1 MRGRIIKRKGCN
13 NYTIVLQLGLDPS
26 TGKRRQQWI
35 TAGTSKREAE
45 KQMAELIH
53 QMDTGTFIKPDRT
66 TIAQYLRRWL
76 AECGKPSLTPRSYER
91 YKGIIEKNLIPA
103 IGSIRLIELRPEHI
117 QRHYANMID
126 KGLAARTVR
135 YDHIVLHG
143 ALRMAVKW
151 QLLTRNIADAVEPPK
166 AKHSEMQTWD
176 SDEVADFLEAAKTT
190 PYHVLFYAALYTGA
204 RRSELLGL
212 SWRHVDLLYSQ
223 INIDRG
229 LHWTKN
235 EGYIFTQPKSS
246 KSRRTIA
253 LSPSLVL
260 LLKEHKEKQECAR
273 LLIGKPLTEDDLVFA
288 HEDGSPLFPNSV
300 SRAWVLLASK
310 VGIKPIRFHD
320 ARHSHASLL
329 LKQGAHPRVV
339 QERLGHSTIAT
350 TLDVYSH
357 VTPGLQEAVAA
368 RFDEAMSSRYND
380 HSNSGNKLV
389 ANS

>member
-1 MRGRIIKRKGCN
+1 MRGRIIKRKGSN

-26 TGKRRQQWI
+26 TGKRKQQWI
-35 TAGTSKREAE
+35 TAGPSKREAE
-45 KQMAELIH
+45 KQMAKLINEL
-53 QMDTGTFIKPDRT
+53 DNGTYIAPNKIT
-66 TIAQYLRRWL
+66 VAQYLQRWL

-91 YKGIIEKNLIPA
+91 YRGIIEKNLIPA
-103 IGSIRLIELRPEHI
+103 LGRIRLIDLRPEHV
-117 QRHYANMID
+117 QRHYASLLD

-151 QLLTRNIADAVEPPK
+151 QLVPRNVADAVDPPK
-166 AKHSEMQTWD
+166 ARNSEMQTWD
-176 SDEVADFLEAAKTT
+176 SDEVATFLEAAKST

-212 SWRHVDLLYSQ
+212 SWRHVDFIYSQ
-223 INIDRG
+223 INIERG
-229 LHWTKN
+229 LHWTKDK
-235 EGYIFTQPKSS
+235 GYIFIQPKSAKS
-246 KSRRTIA
+246 KRNIA

-260 LLKEHKEKQECAR
+260 LLKEHREKQECAR
-273 LLIGKPLTEDDLVFA
+273 LLIGKPLSEDDLVFA
-288 HEDGSPLFPNSV
+288 HDDGTPLFPNSV
-300 SRAWVLLASK
+300 SRAWTMLASN
-310 VGIKPIRFHD
+310 VGIKLIRFHD
-320 ARHSHASLL
+320 ARHTHASLL
-329 LKQGAHPRVV
+329 LKQGAHPRIV

-368 RFDEAMSSRYND
+368 RFDEAMSSKYND